1 MARRGTFNPFA
12 PRDKQNWTCP
22 ECNEVNS
29 YQFEECDWCGASK
42 NSPIQSNSNN
52 NPTRRQRNPSGKS
65 SSTYQHSGT
74 ITMYYRSS
82 YFGQDA
88 GTKTLGKSGKTIQ
101 LKPTRGLTQWVADN
115 YELLGLGNVGLADER
130 KVKQDNRAHWSKLA
144 KDFIERLCPNASVK
158 TCFRKSPQFRGN
170 DQWDMFPHPEE
181 AIARKLVG
189 INGELPVARVVIQKD
204 TKDPTKQRLILSH
217 FTSQVINELDKN
229 DMILD
234 SRLSIED
241 SDEVNIWEMD
251 VIPGDFATKLRA
263 MESTKQNIG
272 SRMSDW
278 IDYLD
283 TMYELNRRNEWG
295 AKIVDIKIPTT
306 DDPFYVYTLV
316 APDAVLNR
324 VKNKRNRGGTLH
336 GIPNSHSKNE
346 DVWTRKD
353 ESQEL
358 GSTRADEA
366 DAGNYV
372 KLLGEPTNLKD
383 GMKEFRLRVEPP
395 NQDDLFS
402 GLKNSHIGHF
412 LINDVSRDL
421 FQIKRQS
428 DGLKRL
434 KDLEANHNR
443 VHDWLFDISKAKPGM
458 KNPPALQHKPLAPL
472 NEQQELAVRAA
483 LNAPDVFLIQ
493 GPPGT
498 GKTTV
503 IAEIINQAT
512 EDGKK
517 VLLASQSNLAVDNA
531 LARLPHTPNVRPIR
545 RFARSASVDPEA
557 EVFLETNVI
566 ADFFIPSIREHCGK
580 VFEESELLRT
590 GQQSVIRCKNELNKV
605 KELWREQSSKLLEI
619 EEQRKVFLDDENE
632 LVYERNHMLSQ
643 EDTVSAAINLNDD
656 GRPDLITHEMARA
669 MELDYDLIS
678 ALKNNKTLQERDV
691 VIGKLLNILTKLPSG
706 GTLDPEV
713 LKLREGINKAV
724 QEEDYELASKLKN
737 RITDL
742 SSSSSLSDDEWTN
755 WTRELSRLVDNESM
769 PELFELTK
777 SFEAPENLGA
787 IVNTAIEELREEK
800 SATESELSNST
811 DVSKDIISKISS
823 KLQSIQNDSRKI
835 IEQLEN
841 KLEQNKKQI
850 SQLDET
856 KNLVQRKVNDSITSW
871 NEILQGLPS
880 GIIDTTLTDIAGS
893 NTEKIIEAGNDWLEA
908 NQSEIE
914 TNEIWREIRSDWL
927 KDLENPKKST
937 LRDLEQMYK
946 RMINIEGVTT
956 SFAGRKGWYMP
967 YLQDPFDFVIIDE
980 ISKATPP
987 EILLPLLLGKKAI
1000 LVGDHRQLPPTF
1012 KNPKSREEI
1021 TADEMEDE
1029 RFARGG
1035 KFERMV
1041 TSALFA
1047 EYFKEADATLKS
1059 TLTVQYRMHE
1069 QIMRCTNE
1077 FYEGKLTRGLTEE
1090 EQYKKKQHGFT
1101 IVKKDSGGS
1110 TLREGSEL
1118 IVKDQHAIWIDSTFD
1133 RDGRYCSEESPSN
1146 TTSRRNVRE
1155 IRIAKYMIDQFE
1167 QQVAERKEE
1176 IPQENW
1182 PEDSMLQHLDHEGR
1196 LPIGFITF
1204 YGDQK
1209 NAFREIAN
1217 ENDSWVAM
1225 RNRWPNLSVKVDTVD
1240 KFQGGERA
1248 VIFVSMVVSPEISE
1262 KKRDAF
1268 EKKVQPYSYNPKEVQ
1283 KKNSFEQGGIPK
1295 SGTSFVKSPER
1306 INVAFS
1312 RAQNLLIVLGNRF
1325 ALSKNDVEIIRDNG
1339 SKVKKPMYKQIQEV
1353 IGQGGMID
1361 GREML

>member
-1 MARRGTFNPFA
+1 MARKRVNDKAFNPFA
-12 PRDKQNWTCP
+12 PRSPILRQNWTCP
-22 ECNEVNS
+22 ECKEVNS
-29 YQFEECDWCGASK
+29 YEFEECDWCGADASVAISED
-42 NSPIQSNSNN
+42 NQD
-52 NPTRRQRNPSGKS
+52 
-65 SSTYQHSGT
+65 SSTEVENPFFQHSGT

-82 YFGQDA
+82 YFGQDSEEVTR
-88 GTKTLGKSGKTIQ
+88 GENTYQ
-101 LKPTRGLTQWVADN
+101 QKPTRGLTQWAADN
-115 YELLGLGNVGLADER
+115 YELLDLGNQGIGDER
-130 KVKQDNRAHWSKLA
+130 KVNQDNRASWSKLA
-144 KDFIERLCPNASVK
+144 EQFLHKLYPLASVR
-158 TCFRKSPQFRGN
+158 TCFRKSTQYRDS
-170 DQWDMFPHPEE
+170 DQWDMFPHPED
-181 AIARKLVG
+181 AIARNLG
-189 INGELPVARVVIQKD
+189 GTNGELPVARVIIQKSR
-204 TKDPTKQRLILSH
+204 KDPTVQWMILSA

-229 DMILD
+229 DLILH
-234 SRLSIED
+234 SRIDMETRD
-241 SDEVNIWEMD
+241 DVKIWDM
-251 VIPGDFATKLRA
+251 VSIPGEFATKLRA
-263 MESTKQNIG
+263 MESTKQNID

-283 TMYELNRRNEWG
+283 TMYDLNRRNEWG
-295 AKIVDIKIPTT
+295 AKIVDIKIPTS
-306 DDPFYVYTLV
+306 DDPFYQYTLV
-316 APDAVLNR
+316 APEAVLNR
-324 VKNKRNRGGTLH
+324 VMNRRNRGGTLH
-336 GIPNSHSKNE
+336 GITNNHSKNE
-346 DVWTRKD
+346 DIWIRKE
-353 ESQEL
+353 ESQDL
-358 GSTRADEA
+358 GSTRSDEA

-372 KLLGEPTNLKD
+372 KLLGKPQNLKD

-402 GLKNSHIGHF
+402 GLTNSHIGQF

-434 KDLEANHNR
+434 KELEASHNN
-443 VHDWLFDISKAKPGM
+443 VHDWLFDIGKAKPGM
-458 KNPPALQHKPLAPL
+458 KIPPALEYKPLAPL
-472 NEQQELAVRAA
+472 NEEQERAVRAA

-545 RFARSASVDPEA
+545 RFARSAAVDPEA
-557 EVFLETNVI
+557 EVFLESNVI
-566 ADFFIPSIREHCGK
+566 TDFFIPSIREHCGN
-580 VFEESELLRT
+580 VFEDSELLRT
-590 GQQSVIRCKNELNKV
+590 GKESVIRCRNELDDIKNQ
-605 KELWREQSSKLLEI
+605 WREQSSKLLNI
-619 EEQRKVFLDDENE
+619 EEQRKVILDNENDI
-632 LVYERNHMLSQ
+632 VYERNQMLSRS
-643 EDTVSAAINLNDD
+643 DTVSAAINLNDD
-656 GRPDLITHEMARA
+656 GRPDLITQDMAHA
-669 MELDYDLIS
+669 IGIDNEVIS

-691 VIGKLLNILTKLPSG
+691 VIGRLLNILTKLPSG
-706 GTLDPEV
+706 GTLDPEI
-713 LKLREGINKAV
+713 LKLREDKDKAV
-724 QEEDYELASKLKN
+724 EEENYELAGQLKN
-737 RITDL
+737 RISEL

-755 WTRELSRLVDNESM
+755 WTRDLSRLVDKETI
-769 PELFELTK
+769 PELFKLTK
-777 SFEAPENLGA
+777 SFEAPDNLDT
-787 IVNTAIEELREEK
+787 IVNAVVEELREEK
-800 SATESELSNST
+800 ATIESELFN
-811 DVSKDIISKISS
+811 SKDILEDIISQLSS
-823 KLQSIQNDSRKI
+823 KLQSIQNDSRNN

-841 KLEQNKKQI
+841 KLEQSKKLI
-850 SQLDET
+850 SQHDES
-856 KNLVQRKVNDSITSW
+856 KKLIQRKLDDSTASW
-871 NEILQGLPS
+871 NQILQGLPD
-880 GIIDTTLTDIAGS
+880 GIIDATSIDIAGTD
-893 NTEKIIEAGNDWLEA
+893 TEKIVEAGNDWLKE

-914 TNEIWREIRSDWL
+914 SNEIWREIRKDWL

-956 SFAGRKGWYMP
+956 SFAGKKGWYMP
-967 YLQDPFDFVIIDE
+967 YLQEPFDFVIIDE

-1035 KFERMV
+1035 KFENMV

-1047 EYFKEADATLKS
+1047 EYFKYADETLKS

-1077 FYEGKLTRGLTEE
+1077 FYEGKLSRGLS
-1090 EQYKKKQHGFT
+1090 EQEQDKKKQHGFT
-1101 IVKKDSGGS
+1101 IVKNDSGGS
-1110 TLREGSEL
+1110 GLREGSEL
-1118 IVKDQHAIWIDSTFD
+1118 IVKEQHAIWIDSTFD
-1133 RDGRYCSEESPSN
+1133 RDGRYCSEESPSH

-1155 IRIAKYMIDQFE
+1155 VRIAKYMIAQFE

-1176 IPQENW
+1176 VPQENW
-1182 PEDSMLQHLDHEGR
+1182 PEDSMLQHLDHEDR

-1240 KFQGGERA
+1240 KFQGGEKA
-1248 VIFVSMVVSPEISE
+1248 VIFVSMVVSPEIKE
-1262 KKRDAF
+1262 EKRDAF
-1268 EKKVQPYSYNPKEVQ
+1268 EKKVQPYSYNPKKIQ
-1283 KKNSFEQGGIPK
+1283 TKNGFHDGGIPK
-1295 SGTSFVKSPER
+1295 SGTSFIKSPER

-1361 GREML
+1361 GRDML